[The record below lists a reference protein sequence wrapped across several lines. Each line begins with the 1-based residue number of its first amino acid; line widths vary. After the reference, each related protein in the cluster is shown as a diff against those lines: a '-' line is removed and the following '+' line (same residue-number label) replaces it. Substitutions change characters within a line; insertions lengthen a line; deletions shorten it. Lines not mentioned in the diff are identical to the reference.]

1 MRPPPPGR
9 RGPRRRGV
17 RAGVTRTPV
26 TVAASCSRKVTRT
39 ACQEAQGWLLTSCQ
53 VERTTGPRSSRLAGT
68 RHGLCGQHEAGAALS
83 AQHEGGVWT
92 PVPARRN
99 RPLPAGERGRQ
110 RGAPDS
116 CALRPEGWF
125 QGESVR
131 PCLGTHGATRRRVEA
146 DGRGR
151 SAPLPCKSGLGGGTP
166 WAMIPQLGPSLV
178 VKSAKPLPSHFFF
191 WGETEP
197 VGRGARPAGS
207 CRRKPQGKI
216 KRCPS
221 IVLTFTGHCSR
232 GFQGGRKTDGLGV
245 IFILARS
252 RNIPN
257 IFQSQLSILHFNI
270 K

>member
-1 MRPPPPGR
+1 MASHFLPGRAHNGAPIVQAGWYTSRSARTARGRGGAERAARGRRVDAGPCEAEPPPARGR
-9 RGPRRRGV
+9 
-17 RAGVTRTPV
+17 T
-26 TVAASCSRKVTRT
+26 
-39 ACQEAQGWLLTSCQ
+39 
-53 VERTTGPRSSRLAGT
+53 
-68 RHGLCGQHEAGAALS
+68 
-83 AQHEGGVWT
+83 
-92 PVPARRN
+92 
-99 RPLPAGERGRQ
+99 GRQ

-151 SAPLPCKSGLGGGTP
+151 SVPLPCKSGLGGGTP